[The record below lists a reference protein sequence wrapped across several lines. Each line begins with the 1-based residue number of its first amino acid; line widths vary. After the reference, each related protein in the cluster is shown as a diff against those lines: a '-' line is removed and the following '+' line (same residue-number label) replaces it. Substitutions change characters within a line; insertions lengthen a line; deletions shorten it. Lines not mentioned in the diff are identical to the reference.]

1 MDPVETQDAGTT
13 FASDVRSVVE
23 TLREKLWLI
32 LALAAIG
39 GALGYFYAQRSP
51 KVYSS
56 QVTVQVENEEQKIL
70 KIEGVTADNLKSQ
83 EVLSTI
89 EQSLISPELLTR
101 VIERND
107 LTTDPAFLPE
117 VPRPATVS
125 QLREVLGRSVASRVR
140 RGTRLIDVQVEDR
153 NPEMAQ
159 KIASLLVKEFEMQG
173 FEGRLAASQSA
184 HEFLVREAERLKNQ
198 LAKSEQALQEY
209 KEKHPGMS
217 LEDKQDITA
226 EKMKELNQRLNEA
239 RAERLKLES
248 DNELLKALQGQPA
261 ERLLTVP
268 SIASAQAVLEI
279 KRTIAEKETAL
290 ATLSRRYKS
299 EHPKYIAAESE
310 LTELRSALERAIRR
324 AGETLA
330 ASHAAAGETEKKLA
344 QAIKEQGMDAL
355 DLSKI
360 AIPYNALLRDVEADR
375 TLYESVLTRL
385 KETDLTKGVTQSPI
399 RVVSRP
405 LLPERPIKPNKPR
418 IIAASVFA
426 GLAIGLA
433 IATLLRMFDGS
444 MKTSD
449 EAERR
454 LGLRPLGIIPECAEM
469 RSRTDEP
476 LLSAH
481 PQSPAAEAFRAL
493 RTSLAL
499 LGKGDA
505 PPKTFLIT
513 SALPGDGKSSCAI
526 NCAMAFAQQGLRTLL
541 IDADIRIPTLAT
553 TFFGSENERGLTD
566 VLTHQVHLTE
576 AIRDPGIPHLYILC
590 AGTRTSTPA
599 EVLGNGEFSRI
610 VSRARSDFDR
620 VVIDTAPVHA
630 VPDTQ
635 LLAGHVEATV
645 LVVKASRTPAQAAQR
660 AVRKLTEAGAKPA
673 GFIFNRVPPR
683 GLEYYDQRYSLAGY
697 GPRPGQEKSTPSR
710 YSQAAAPHAT
720 QSPAEPKAAS

>member
-1 MDPVETQDAGTT
+1 MDTAENQDSGTT
-13 FASDVRSVVE
+13 FASDVRSMFE

-32 LALAAIG
+32 LILSAIG
-39 GALGYFYAQRSP
+39 GGLGYLYAQRSP
-51 KVYSS
+51 KAYSS

-70 KIEGVTADNLKSQ
+70 KIEGVTSDNLKSQ

-89 EQSLISPELLTR
+89 EQSLISPELLLR
-101 VIERND
+101 IIERNN
-107 LTTDPAFLPE
+107 LATDPGFLPE
-117 VPRPATVS
+117 MPRPATVN
-125 QLREVLGRSVASRVR
+125 QLREILGKRVAAKVR
-140 RGTRLIDVQVEDR
+140 RGTRLIDVAVEDQS
-153 NPEMAQ
+153 PEMAQ
-159 KIASLLVKEFEMQG
+159 KIANLLVKEFEMQG

-184 HEFLVREAERLKNQ
+184 HEFLSGEAEKLKVR
-198 LAKSEQALQEY
+198 LAKSEQALQDY
-209 KEKHPGMS
+209 KEQHPGMS

-239 RAERLKLES
+239 KSERLKLES
-248 DNELLKALQGQPA
+248 DSELLKRLTGQPV

-268 SIASAQAVLEI
+268 SIAAFPAVLEA
-279 KRTIAEKETAL
+279 KRAIADKETAFAAL
-290 ATLSRRYKS
+290 TRRYLS
-299 EHPKYIAAESE
+299 EHPKYKQAEGE
-310 LTELRSALERAIRR
+310 LAELKAGLDRAIQRG
-324 AGETLA
+324 AEVVVS
-330 ASHAAAGETEKKLA
+330 SHAAAVETEKRMAEAL
-344 QAIKEQGMDAL
+344 KEQGL
-355 DLSKI
+355 DSLGLSKI

-375 TLYESVLTRL
+375 SLYESVLTRL

-399 RVVSRP
+399 RIVSRP

-418 IIAASVFA
+418 IIAASAFA

-433 IATLLRMFDGS
+433 LATLLRLFDGS
-444 MKTSD
+444 LKTSD

-469 RSRTDEP
+469 RSRSEEP

-499 LGKGDA
+499 LGKGDSH
-505 PPKTFLIT
+505 PKTFLIT

-566 VLTHQVHLTE
+566 VLTHQIHLAE
-576 AIRDPGIPHLYILC
+576 AIRDPGLPHLYILC

-599 EVLGNGEFSRI
+599 EVLGNGEFSR
-610 VSRARSDFDR
+610 VVARARSDFDR
-620 VVIDTAPVHA
+620 VVIDSAPVHA

-645 LVVKASRTPAQAAQR
+645 LVVKAGRTPAQAAQR
-660 AVRKLTEAGAKPA
+660 AVRKLSEAGSKPA

-697 GPRPGQEKSTPSR
+697 GPKPASEKPARR
-710 YSQAAAPHAT
+710 YSDPAIEHAAPT
-720 QSPAEPKAAS
+720 PAEQKAAS

>member
-1 MDPVETQDAGTT
+1 MDTAETQESGTT

-39 GALGYFYAQRSP
+39 GGLGYFYAQRSP

-70 KIEGVTADNLKSQ
+70 KIEGVTSDNLKSQ

-89 EQSLISPELLTR
+89 EQSLISPELLLR

-107 LTTDPAFLPE
+107 LATSADFLPE
-117 VPRPATVS
+117 VARPATVN
-125 QLREVLGRSVASRVR
+125 QLREVLGKRVAARVR
-140 RGTRLIDVQVEDR
+140 RGTRLIDVQIEDQ
-153 NPEMAQ
+153 NPAMAQ
-159 KIASLLVKEFEMQG
+159 KIAQLLVKEFEMQG

-184 HEFLVREAERLKNQ
+184 HEFLSSEAEKLKAR

-209 KEKHPGMS
+209 KEQHPGMS

-239 RAERLKLES
+239 KSERLKLENDS
-248 DNELLKALQGQPA
+248 EMLKRLAGQPV

-268 SIASAQAVLEI
+268 SIAAFPAVVEA
-279 KRTIAEKETAL
+279 KRAIAEKETAFAAL
-290 ATLSRRYKS
+290 KRRYLS
-299 EHPKYIAAESE
+299 EHPNYKQAEGE
-310 LTELRSALERAIRR
+310 LMELRAGLDRAIQRG
-324 AGETLA
+324 AEVVA
-330 ASHAAAGETEKKLA
+330 SSHAAAVETEKRMAEAL
-344 QAIKEQGMDAL
+344 KEQGL
-355 DLSKI
+355 DSLGLSKI

-426 GLAIGLA
+426 GLAFGLGL
-433 IATLLRMFDGS
+433 ATLLRLFDGS
-444 MKTSD
+444 LKTSD

-454 LGLRPLGIIPECAEM
+454 LGLRPLGVIPECAEM
-469 RSRTDEP
+469 RSRSEEP

-481 PQSPAAEAFRAL
+481 PHSPAAEAFRAL

-499 LGKGDA
+499 LGKGDTH
-505 PPKTFLIT
+505 PKTFLIT

-553 TFFGSENERGLTD
+553 TFFGSEDERGLTD
-566 VLTHQVHLTE
+566 VLTHQMHLAE
-576 AIRDPGIPHLYILC
+576 AIRDPGLPHLYVLC

-610 VSRARSDFDR
+610 VARARSDFDR
-620 VVIDTAPVHA
+620 VVIDSAPVHA

-635 LLAGHVEATV
+635 MLAGHIEATL
-645 LVVKASRTPAQAAQR
+645 LVVKAGRTPAQAAQR

-697 GPRPGQEKSTPSR
+697 GPRPTREKPAPRPYAGAASPH
-710 YSQAAAPHAT
+710 AAPT
-720 QSPAEPKAAS
+720 SAEQKAAG

>member
-1 MDPVETQDAGTT
+1 MDAPEIQESGAT
-13 FASDVRSVVE
+13 FASDVRSMFE
-23 TLREKLWLI
+23 TLREKLWMI
-32 LALAAIG
+32 LALAAIAG
-39 GALGYFYAQRSP
+39 GLGSYYASRSP
-51 KVYSS
+51 KVYAS

-89 EQSLISPELLTR
+89 EQSLVSPELLLR
-101 VIERND
+101 VIERNK
-107 LTTDPAFLPE
+107 LETDPNFLPE
-117 VPRPATVS
+117 VARPASVN
-125 QLREVLGRSVASRVR
+125 QLREVLSSRIGSKVR
-140 RGTRLIDVQVEDR
+140 RGTRLIDVQIEDR

-159 KIASLLVKEFEMQG
+159 NIARLLVKEFEVQG
-173 FEGRLAASQSA
+173 FEGRLEASHAA
-184 HEFLVREAERLKNQ
+184 HEFLVREADRLKGQ
-198 LAKSEQALQEY
+198 LAKSEEALQAY
-209 KEKHPGMS
+209 KEKHAGVS

-226 EKMKELNQRLNEA
+226 EKMKELNQRVSEA
-239 RAERLKLES
+239 KAERLKLES
-248 DNELLKALQGQPA
+248 DDLLLKRLEGGAT
-261 ERLLTVP
+261 EKLLTVP
-268 SIASAQAVLEI
+268 SIAAFPAVVEL

-290 ATLSRRYKS
+290 AALSRRYKS

-310 LTELRSALERAIRR
+310 LAGLRSGLDKAILRG
-324 AGETLA
+324 ADVLT
-330 ASHAAAGETEKKLA
+330 STHAAAVETEKKMAEAL
-344 QAIKEQGMDAL
+344 KEQGMDAL

-360 AIPYNALLRDVEADR
+360 AIPYNSLRRDVEADR
-375 TLYESVLTRL
+375 SLYESVLTRL

-418 IIAASVFA
+418 IIFASVFA
-426 GLAIGLA
+426 GFAVGIAL
-433 IATLLRMFDGS
+433 ATLMRLFDGS
-444 MKTSD
+444 LKTSD

-454 LGLRPLGIIPECAEM
+454 LGLRPLGIIPECPEM
-469 RSRTDEP
+469 RSRSEEP
-476 LLSAH
+476 LLSSH

-499 LGKGDA
+499 LGKNESH
-505 PPKTFLIT
+505 PKTFLIT

-566 VLTHQVHLTE
+566 VLTHQVHFAE
-576 AIRDPGIPHLYILC
+576 AVRDPGIPHLYILC

-610 VSRARSDFDR
+610 VARARSDFDR
-620 VVIDTAPVHA
+620 VVIDSAPVHA

-635 LLAGHVEATV
+635 LLAGHVEATI
-645 LVVKASRTPAQAAQR
+645 LVVKAGRTPAHAAQR
-660 AVRKLTEAGAKPA
+660 AVRKLTEAGSKPV

-697 GPRPGQEKSTPSR
+697 GPKPGKDKPTPAQ
-710 YSQAAAPHAT
+710 YSKLVGEPIAASAT
-720 QSPAEPKAAS
+720 EQKAAR